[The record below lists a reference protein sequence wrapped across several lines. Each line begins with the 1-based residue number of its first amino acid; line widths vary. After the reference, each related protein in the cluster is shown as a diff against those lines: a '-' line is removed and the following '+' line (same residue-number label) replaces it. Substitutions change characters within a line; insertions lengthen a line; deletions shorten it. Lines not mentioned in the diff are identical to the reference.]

1 MRIFF
6 ERTGG
11 FAGLKLK
18 ASLDAASLTPQQA
31 RRLRKL
37 LEQSRFFELP
47 LRLEASVS
55 RPDRFRYRLTVE
67 SNNCVHTVQAAE
79 DAIPPEMR
87 PLLDWLTATAR
98 QLKVV

>member
-1 MRIFF
+1 MRIYF

-18 ASLDAASLTPQQA
+18 TSLDADSLTPQQA

-37 LEQSRFFELP
+37 LQESRFFELP
-47 LRLEASVS
+47 LRLDAPVA
-55 RPDRFRYRLTVE
+55 RPDRFQYRLTVE
-67 SNNCVHTVQAAE
+67 NENCVHTVQANE
-79 DAIPPEMR
+79 DAVPPEMR

-98 QLKVV
+98 QQR